1 MKIALLGDIHANLP
15 ALEAVL
21 VHAGQQDVQAI
32 WNVGDFVGYGA
43 FPNEV
48 IKLMVQAGAVSIAG
62 NYDLKVLRFPDK
74 ADKWRRSK
82 KPEKL
87 RAFEW
92 AYQTLSPENL
102 AYLGELPQEARLDA
116 DGWRVLLT
124 HASPESNEEYL
135 SAETSEE
142 RLRWLA
148 AAASADI
155 IACGHSHVGFSRCV
169 DGVWFINPGSVG
181 RPDDGDPRASY
192 ALVEI
197 TPDTVQVEQVRLE
210 YDLERAAAAVEAQS
224 LPPEFAAM
232 IRLGR
237 NLDWIQERAL
247 NTSSRSIR

>member
-1 MKIALLGDIHANLP
+1 MKILLLGDVHANLP

-21 VHAGQQDVQAI
+21 AHAAQQDAQQI

-48 IKLMVQAGAVSIAG
+48 IELMQQVGAVSIAG

-74 ADKWRRSK
+74 VDKWRRSK
-82 KPEKL
+82 KPEKV

-92 AYQTLSPENL
+92 AYQTLRADNM
-102 AYLGELPQEARLDA
+102 AYLAQLPQEIRLEVE
-116 DGWRVLLT
+116 GWRVLLT
-124 HASPESNEEYL
+124 HASPESNEEHL
-135 SAETSEE
+135 NLETSDE

-155 IACGHSHVGFSRCV
+155 IVFGHSHVPFSRCV

-192 ALVEI
+192 AMVEI
-197 TPDTVQVEQVRLE
+197 TPDTVQVEQIRLE
-210 YDLERAAAAVEAQS
+210 YDLARAVSAIEAQQ
-224 LPPEFAAM
+224 LPQEFTEM
-232 IRLGR
+232 VRQGR

-247 NTSSRSIR
+247 GTSSNANQ

>member
-1 MKIALLGDIHANLP
+1 MQQV
-15 ALEAVL
+15 EA
-21 VHAGQQDVQAI
+21 I
-32 WNVGDFVGYGA
+32 
-43 FPNEV
+43 
-48 IKLMVQAGAVSIAG
+48 SIAG

-92 AYQTLSPENL
+92 AYQTLKPKNM
-102 AYLGELPQEARLDA
+102 AYLSELPQDVRLEVE
-116 DGWRVLLT
+116 GWKVLLT
-124 HASPESNEEYL
+124 HASPESNEEYIGP
-135 SAETSEE
+135 ETSEE

-155 IACGHSHVGFSRCV
+155 IAYGHSHVGFARCV

-192 ALVEI
+192 ALLEI
-197 TPDTVQVEQVRLE
+197 TPDAVRVEHIRLE
-210 YDLERAAAAVEAQS
+210 YNLEQAASAIEAHH
-224 LPPEFAAM
+224 LPQEFAAM

-237 NLDWIQERAL
+237 NLDWIQEQSL
-247 NTSSRSIR
+247 ITPSRSSQ